1 MEEMMKKL
9 WICMCIGAMTLGL
22 AACGSRNEDNSA
34 SESSSMVES
43 SSVQESTE
51 NAEQTSA
58 EQDGETEEGW
68 SEEMTSLR
76 AAVVD
81 ALGDDYWPTMQ
92 MPAEYLEMTY
102 GLTEEMYADYMGEMP
117 VMSVH
122 VDTLLIVK
130 AAEGQEDAVLEALQ
144 NYQADLIE
152 NSIQYPG
159 NVGKVQASKVERIGN
174 YVCFVLL
181 GGDVTAEEEQ
191 GDEAVIAHCQEQNQ
205 RVLDIISEKTAQ

>member
-1 MEEMMKKL
+1 MEDFMKKL
-9 WICMCIGAMTLGL
+9 SVYMCIGAMAFCF
-22 AACGSRNEDNSA
+22 AACGSKTEDNSA
-34 SESSSMVES
+34 SESSGTVES
-43 SSVQESTE
+43 TSVQEESTE
-51 NAEQTSA
+51 NAGESSA
-58 EQDGETEEGW
+58 EQEETEEGW
-68 SEEMTSLR
+68 SAEMTSLR

-102 GLTEEMYADYMGEMP
+102 GLTEDMYEDYMGEMP
-117 VMSVH
+117 MMSVH

-130 AAEGQEDAVLEALQ
+130 PAEGQEDAVQEALQ
-144 NYQADLIE
+144 NYQADMIE

-159 NVGKVQASKVERIGN
+159 NVGKVQASRVERVGN

-205 RVLDIISEKTAQ
+205 RVLDIISENTVQ